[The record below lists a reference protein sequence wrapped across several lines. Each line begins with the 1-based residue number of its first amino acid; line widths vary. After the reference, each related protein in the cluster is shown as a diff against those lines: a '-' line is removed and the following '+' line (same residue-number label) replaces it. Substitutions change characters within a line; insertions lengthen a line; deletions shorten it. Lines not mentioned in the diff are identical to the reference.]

1 MAAVLP
7 RSRSGRA
14 ESRLSG
20 GFERLVAP
28 GLAALEGARR
38 RYRLG
43 YGVALAAMLAG
54 IFLVFL
60 WVRDLSH
67 ALFAGGVVVA
77 IGFVL
82 MQLAQR
88 GYGVQV
94 RRAVMPA
101 ICEAIGDI
109 RHDTGAADD
118 LDLDGLARI
127 GLVPSHNRQRID
139 DVFRGHHRA
148 TGFTMAEVRLRR
160 VGRHNRRRGRTVF
173 RGLIIAVAMPRPATA
188 RILIASDAG
197 RIGNRLEGWVKSFGA
212 MRRVAL
218 PDPSFEAHFEV
229 YADRPEASLATM
241 TPELCANL
249 AALAAAHDGAPF
261 EAAITAGRLFV
272 ALPKRGD
279 LFRIGSLFRS
289 TDALEEDAAA
299 VLHDVQIVHRLID
312 TLRGDRPRPE
322 PDVRAPQRTS
332 HRQDREPVVR
342 C

>member
-1 MAAVLP
+1 MAAVLT
-7 RSRSGRA
+7 RSRPGRA
-14 ESRLSG
+14 ESRLSAR
-20 GFERLVAP
+20 FQHEVVP

-43 YGVALAAMLAG
+43 YGAALAAMLVG
-54 IFLVFL
+54 IFLIFL
-60 WVRDLSH
+60 WVGDLH
-67 ALFAGGVVVA
+67 NALFAGGVVVA

-88 GYGVQV
+88 GYGVQA

-109 RHDTGAADD
+109 RHDAGVADD

-127 GLVPSHNRQRID
+127 GLVPSHNRQQLD
-139 DVFRGHHRA
+139 DVFCGHHRA

-160 VGRHNRRRGRTVF
+160 VRRYRRRGSRTVF
-173 RGLIIAVAMPRPATA
+173 RGLIMAIAMPRPAAT

-197 RIGNRLEGWVKSFGA
+197 RIGNRLEGWVRSFGA
-212 MRRVAL
+212 MQRVAL
-218 PDPSFEAHFEV
+218 PDQSFEAHFEV
-229 YADRPEASLATM
+229 YADRPEAALATM

-249 AALAAAHDGAPF
+249 AALAHDGAPF
-261 EAAITAGRLFV
+261 EAAISDGRLFV

-289 TDALEEDAAA
+289 TDALEEDAAR

-312 TLRGDRPRPE
+312 YLQGDRPRPE
-322 PDVRAPQRTS
+322 RDVRAPQRAS